1 MAAKKLLTGC
11 LVVVLVL
18 VIGAG
23 AAWWFL
29 LRPMWNAG
37 GEMLSGAK
45 DWATSLDLG
54 NDITNQAPYDPPAD
68 GRLAPAQVD
77 ALVRVQTAVM
87 REMGDDLRALAQRA
101 QQAQAARAA
110 DQPPSAQDLAT
121 LYREGMAVMGRLK
134 AAQARAVNAEGL
146 SRDEYAFVRRQAM
159 AALPLLADAGALP
172 GMPDVAGLPGLPGL
186 PATAPQDAAERDAAR
201 HNADLLRPHVAVLYQ
216 TLGANGLGR

>member
-18 VIGAG
+18 VVGAG

-54 NDITNQAPYDPPAD
+54 DITNQTPYDPPVD
-68 GRLAPAQVD
+68 GRLTEAQVA
-77 ALVRVQTAVM
+77 ALVQVQGAVV
-87 REMGDDLRALAQRA
+87 RDMGTDLQVLAERAR
-101 QQAQAARAA
+101 QAQAARAQG
-110 DQPPSAQDLAT
+110 QPPNLQDAAV

-134 AAQARAVNAEGL
+134 DAQARAVNEAGL
-146 SRDEYAFVRRQAM
+146 SRDEYAFIRRQAM
-159 AALPLLADAGALP
+159 AALPLLVDTGGLAG
-172 GMPDVAGLPGLPGL
+172 MAGLPGLP
-186 PATAPQDAAERDAAR
+186 AAAPEDDAGRAAAR
-201 HNADLLRPHVAVLYQ
+201 HNAELLRPHLPLLNQ
-216 TLGANGLGR
+216 TLGMEGLVR

>member
-18 VIGAG
+18 VVGAG
-23 AAWWFL
+23 AAWWFV

-54 NDITNQAPYDPPAD
+54 DDITNQAPYDPPAD
-68 GRLAPAQVD
+68 GRLTEAQVE

-87 REMGDDLRALAQRA
+87 REMGDDLRALARRA

-110 DQPPSAQDLAT
+110 DQPPGVQDLAT

-134 AAQARAVNAEGL
+134 AAQARAVNEEGL

-172 GMPDVAGLPGLPGL
+172 GMPDMAGMPGFPGL
-186 PATAPQDAAERDAAR
+186 PAAEPQDDAAREAAR
-201 HNADLLRPHVAVLYQ
+201 HNAELLRPHVAVLYE
-216 TLGANGLGR
+216 TLGAGGLVR